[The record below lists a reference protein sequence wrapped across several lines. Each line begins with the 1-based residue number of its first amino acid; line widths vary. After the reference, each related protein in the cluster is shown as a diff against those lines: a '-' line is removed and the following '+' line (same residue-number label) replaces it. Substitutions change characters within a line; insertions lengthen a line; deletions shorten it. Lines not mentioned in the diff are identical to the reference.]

1 MFSTLFESLK
11 DSFTLHAEEAK
22 DVAEVVSSSVEA
34 GRGADEDQ
42 AEAAEEEGEEEE
54 EEEEP
59 EDEAPAIRDA
69 CAEKPCGTYKHHFDH
84 CQKRVQAGQT
94 LIEGEN
100 CVEELFHLM
109 HCVEDCAAP
118 KIFAKLK

>member
-22 DVAEVVSSSVEA
+22 DVAEVVSSSAEA
-34 GRGADEDQ
+34 GGEADEDK
-42 AEAAEEEGEEEE
+42 AEAAE

-94 LIEGEN
+94 MIEGEN

>member
-22 DVAEVVSSSVEA
+22 DVAEVSSSAEA
-34 GRGADEDQ
+34 GAEADDDKT
-42 AEAAEEEGEEEE
+42 EAAEEEEEE

-59 EDEAPAIRDA
+59 EDEAPAIREA
-69 CAEKPCGTYKHHFDH
+69 CAEQKCATYKHHFDH
-84 CQKRVQAGQT
+84 CQKRVQDGQT

-100 CVEELFHLM
+100 CVEEMFHLM